1 MSLHKHAFTALAVLV
16 TLTGCSHSQVQNPV
30 DFLTYRNQP
39 LVKQVELGM
48 NEQQVL
54 TLGGEPSSR
63 MLRKAYPG
71 TCNNYVLS
79 KDGHQQV
86 YYVSFNDIGRVDS
99 KGFTTCEQHE
109 KNQQSN

>member
-1 MSLHKHAFTALAVLV
+1 MYKQTLAALAVLA

-30 DFLTYRNQP
+30 DYLTYRSQP

-54 TLGGEPSSR
+54 TIGGEPSSR
-63 MLRKAYPG
+63 VLRKAYPG

-79 KDGHQQV
+79 KDGKQQV
-86 YYVSFNDIGRVDS
+86 YYVSFNDIGKVDS
-99 KGFTTCEQHE
+99 KGFMTCEQHE
-109 KNQQSN
+109 KNQRSN